1 MTEDITKSILD
12 LKNKLFTLDKVYE
25 TKLKAHEKREQ
36 NMKELEKK
44 FEDMKIQQG
53 GNIIKF
59 NIGGQKLITNR
70 HLVIN
75 SIFDSVL
82 KDILKNLESIG
93 RPLEDSSKVFIDRNP
108 NYFKFILDII
118 RKSSD
123 EYIKNNCEIS
133 VLTDIPLLLNSTECT
148 VEALKE
154 EILYYFKE
162 DSEKVLE
169 MFKFKYTDKENDTS
183 ASSSVIGGVV
193 SVVVSNELPSEE
205 LTKFRAKSYKD
216 ISTLTSKKAYFISY
230 DSTITFEFEKIRT
243 IESIEIKPFTTDLN
257 YWVPCEGA
265 GAFCFF
271 GLNNTDFD
279 FLATIPEDYGL
290 DFEDNKKSYK
300 LTFNKQ
306 QAKFIRFQTGDFTL
320 SISYIKFHF
329 KD

>member
-1 MTEDITKSILD
+1 MTEDITKSIID
-12 LKNKLFTLDKVYE
+12 LKSKLFTLDMVYE
-25 TKLKAHEKREQ
+25 TKLKAHERREQ
-36 NMKELEKK
+36 NMKDLEKK
-44 FEDMKIQQG
+44 FEEIQIQQG

-59 NIGGQKLITNR
+59 NIGGQKLLTNK

-93 RPLEDSSKVFIDRNP
+93 RPLEDTSKVFIDRNP
-108 NYFKFILDII
+108 NYFKFILEII

-123 EYIKNNCEIS
+123 EFIKNNCELS
-133 VLTDIPLLLNSTECT
+133 LTSDIPLLLNSKECT

-154 EILYYFKE
+154 EILYYFKD

-169 MFKFKYTDKENDTS
+169 MFKFKYTDKINDNVLP
-183 ASSSVIGGVV
+183 SVIGGVT
-193 SVVVSNELPSEE
+193 SVLVSNELPSEE
-205 LTKFRAKSYKD
+205 LTKFRAKSFKD
-216 ISTLTSKKAYFISY
+216 ISKLTSKKAYFISY
-230 DSTITFEFEKIRT
+230 DSTITFEFERIRT
-243 IESIEIKPFTTDLN
+243 IESIEIKPFTADLN
-257 YWVPCEGA
+257 FWVPCEGA

-271 GLNNTDFD
+271 GVNNTDFD

-290 DFEDNKKSYK
+290 DFEDNTKTYK

-306 QAKFIRFQTGDFTL
+306 LAKYIRFQTGDFTL
-320 SISYIKFHF
+320 SISYIKFNF